1 MRAFFSLFFAC
12 WLFNLFLP
20 WWGCVIPVLFLAALM
35 LENSLQAFV
44 IGFTASGLAW
54 LVQAGY
60 IHIANEGVLT
70 TRIADMMSVGSPLI
84 VLFIT
89 FLIGGLLGGVSALS
103 GVLIKQ
109 NLNTSQPDNT
119 QTVN

>member
-1 MRAFFSLFFAC
+1 MA
-12 WLFNLFLP
+12 
-20 WWGCVIPVLFLAALM
+20 G
-35 LENSLQAFV
+35 
-44 IGFTASGLAW
+44 T
-54 LVQAGY
+54 AGY

-109 NLNTSQPDNT
+109 NLIQPSRIILK
-119 QTVN
+119 Q